1 LTERWQE
8 RHTALLD
15 ALTAS
20 GALSAD
26 WRGAFEAVPRHRFI
40 PGDIWEQR
48 ATCVPVTTD
57 DAWWD
62 LVYRDVPIVT
72 QVDDGRGGGPGLATS
87 SSSMPTMVARML
99 RALDVA
105 AGHRVLEIGTGSGW
119 NAALLAERLGSE
131 NITTIEVDPVLAERA
146 AKVIEEAG
154 YRHGVVCGDGA
165 RGWESAAPY
174 DRVIATC
181 SVRRVPHAWVR
192 QTTAGGII
200 VAPLA
205 GDFWSGALVRLE
217 ATAHGT
223 AHGRFIGG
231 ARFMPMRSER
241 PRPDAPVDSGTG
253 RRADPGP
260 LPLGALAD
268 LGFALY
274 AGARLPG
281 VVMAE
286 GTQDGTY
293 QMWLHDRNGSAAT
306 INAREAWQY
315 GPRDL
320 WQEVTG
326 VHGDFVAAGS
336 PRADAFGL
344 AVTAKEHQVWLHS
357 PHTPLVAH

>member
-1 LTERWQE
+1 MTERWQE

-26 WRGAFEAVPRHRFI
+26 WRSAFEAVPRHRFI
-40 PGDIWEQR
+40 PADIWEQK
-48 ATCVPVTTD
+48 ATCVPVATD
-57 DAWWD
+57 GAWWD

-72 QVDDGRGGGPGLATS
+72 QVDDGRSDGPGLATS
-87 SSSMPTMVARML
+87 SNSMPTMVGRML
-99 RALDVA
+99 GALDVA

-131 NITTIEVDPVLAERA
+131 SVTTVEIDEVLAERA

-154 YRHGVVCGDGA
+154 YRPGVVWGDGA

-174 DRVIATC
+174 DRIIATC
-181 SVRRVPHAWVR
+181 SVRRVPHAWVQ
-192 QTTAGGII
+192 QTTVGGII

-217 ATAHGT
+217 KVADGT
-223 AHGRFIGG
+223 ARGRFIGG

-241 PRPDAPVDSGTG
+241 PRPDAPVDSRTG
-253 RRADPGP
+253 RRGTPGS
-260 LPLGALAD
+260 LPLDAPAD

-274 AGARLPG
+274 AGTRLPG
-281 VVMAE
+281 VVMAD
-286 GTQDGTY
+286 GTQHGTY
-293 QMWLHDRNGSAAT
+293 QMWLHDREGSAAT
-306 INAREAWQY
+306 VNARETWQY

-320 WQEVTG
+320 WQEVTS
-326 VHGDFVAAGS
+326 VYGDFVTAGS
-336 PRADAFGL
+336 PGADAFGL
-344 AVTAKEHQVWLHS
+344 TVTPEGQRVWLHPDS
-357 PHTPLVAH
+357 QRG

>member
-20 GALSAD
+20 GSLSAD
-26 WRGAFEAVPRHRFI
+26 WRGAFEAVPRHLFI
-40 PGDIWEQR
+40 PRDIWEQR

-62 LVYRDVPIVT
+62 LVYGDVPIVT
-72 QVDDGRGGGPGLATS
+72 QVDDGRSDGPGLATS
-87 SSSMPTMVARML
+87 SNSMPTMVARML
-99 RALDVA
+99 GALDVA
-105 AGHRVLEIGTGSGW
+105 DGHRVLEIGTGSGW
-119 NAALLAERLGSE
+119 NAALLSERLGSE
-131 NITTIEVDPVLAERA
+131 NVTTIEVDEALAARA
-146 AKVIEEAG
+146 AKVLEEAG
-154 YRHGVVCGDGA
+154 YRPAVIESDGA

-174 DRVIATC
+174 DRIVATC

-192 QTTAGGII
+192 QTAAGGII

-217 ATAHGT
+217 AAADST

-241 PRPDAPVDSGTG
+241 PRQDSPVDSGTG
-253 RRADPGP
+253 RRGNPGS
-260 LPLGALAD
+260 LPLGTLAD

-286 GTQDGTY
+286 GTHDGTY
-293 QMWLHDRNGSAAT
+293 QMWLHDRSGSAAT
-306 INAREAWQY
+306 INAQKTWQY

-320 WQEVTG
+320 WQEVMA
-326 VHGDFVAAGS
+326 VYDDFVAVGS
-336 PRADAFGL
+336 PGADAFGL
-344 AVTAKEHQVWLHS
+344 TVTSEGQQVWLPPDS
-357 PHTPLVAH
+357 PGR

>member
-1 LTERWQE
+1 MTDRWQE

-15 ALTAS
+15 TLAAS
-20 GALSAD
+20 GALSPD
-26 WRGAFEAVPRHRFI
+26 WRGAFEVVPRHRFI
-40 PGDIWEQR
+40 PADIWEQK

-72 QVDDGRGGGPGLATS
+72 QVDDGRGDGPGLATS
-87 SSSMPTMVARML
+87 SNSMPTMVARML
-99 RALDVA
+99 GALDVA

-119 NAALLAERLGSE
+119 NAALLAERLGSA
-131 NITTIEVDPVLAERA
+131 NVTSVEVDEALAKRA
-146 AKVIEEAG
+146 AKVIEAAG
-154 YRHGVVCGDGA
+154 YRPDVVWGDGG

-174 DRVIATC
+174 DRIIATC
-181 SVRRVPHAWVR
+181 AVRRIPHAWVR
-192 QTTAGGII
+192 QTTVGGII

-217 ATAHGT
+217 TTAGGT
-223 AHGRFIGG
+223 ARGRFIGG

-253 RRADPGP
+253 RRGSPGP
-260 LPLGALAD
+260 LPLDAPAD
-268 LGFALY
+268 LGFALF

-281 VVMAE
+281 VVMAD

-293 QMWLHDRNGSAAT
+293 QVWLHDREGSAAT
-306 INAREAWQY
+306 VNAQETWQY

-320 WQEVTG
+320 WQEVTA
-326 VHGDFVAAGS
+326 VYDDFVAAGS
-336 PRADAFGL
+336 PGADVFAL
-344 AVTAKEHQVWLHS
+344 TVTSEGQQVWLPPDS
-357 PHTPLVAH
+357 QGR